1 MIYIIDIKD
10 PAVPEQAVPVPD
22 RTGGPNTGTGK
33 MECQEQGS
41 GTGFWPGTQ
50 KRSCT
55 ITVQR
60 CSLQTF
66 FFHGHENQEA
76 DGRKTKTLE

>member
-1 MIYIIDIKD
+1 MTSLVANLMIYIIDIKD

-33 MECQEQGS
+33 LECQEQGS

-55 ITVQR
+55 ITDARFTQIIVVND
-60 CSLQTF
+60 T
-66 FFHGHENQEA
+66 EI
-76 DGRKTKTLE
+76 

>member
-1 MIYIIDIKD
+1 MVYIINIKD

-33 MECQEQGS
+33 LECQEQGS

-55 ITVQR
+55 ITDVNMPH
-60 CSLQTF
+60 SLVF
-66 FFHGHENQEA
+66 
-76 DGRKTKTLE
+76 KSWSKKI

>member
-1 MIYIIDIKD
+1 MTKDSLYIIDYIMD

-22 RTGGPNTGTGK
+22 RTGCPNTGTGK
-33 MECQEQGS
+33 MEYQEQGS

-55 ITVQR
+55 ISALALLFI
-60 CSLQTF
+60 SLKMF
-66 FFHGHENQEA
+66 
-76 DGRKTKTLE
+76 

>member
-1 MIYIIDIKD
+1 MVYITYIMD

-22 RTGGPNTGTGK
+22 RTWCPNTGTGK

-50 KRSCT
+50 NRSCT
-55 ITVQR
+55 ISDMTLSEYFAPR
-60 CSLQTF
+60 F
-66 FFHGHENQEA
+66 FFA
-76 DGRKTKTLE
+76 ITPYVTFSK